1 MTILRAARSELTRPG
16 IYGKITN
23 VEVGAS
29 PDAKILHGPKGLL
42 AEVPFFKT
50 AMEAVWT
57 YNHEKNT
64 IDLTDED
71 LATFEASVAW
81 LHSRK
86 MPASKK
92 LWYHTVFDLYYL
104 VRS

>member
-1 MTILRAARSELTRPG
+1 
-16 IYGKITN
+16 
-23 VEVGAS
+23 
-29 PDAKILHGPKGLL
+29 LHVPKGLL

-57 YNHEKNT
+57 YNREKNA

-71 LATFEASVAW
+71 FATFEAYVAW

-86 MPASKK
+86 MPA
-92 LWYHTVFDLYYL
+92 LI
-104 VRS
+104 